1 MVFLYQMSILVVD
14 REIELVSDNRLD
26 GKSDETVRV
35 FFTTESAIIDYFTT
49 IDHSLESFPH
59 YESIFNRIDFLKL
72 RRFLFTTYNN
82 LIDLDLELKKTHVTD
97 IMKDLIS
104 ISDIYDSFTQKS
116 KQIKKAFYDLFL
128 SRNDEFVE
136 AQKKVDDN
144 RLSIDKHNSNIA
156 IAEAAIAKLEYHIN
170 KTPETSSYYP
180 LIQQKMKKA
189 KTIIVDEIHAKRS
202 MEEENFRLIQFIEMI
217 INENEESFA
226 EKYTIQA
233 MIFEQKITD
242 LLNKTAYVFD
252 NELWKYARDSKP
264 IKVHFQQ
271 SHVKGQLSSL
281 TYLKYY
287 LQSLNIKNLSQ
298 EQQEL
303 VDLVPYLENLHRRKV
318 LYFTAEIEN
327 AMRLKSVIM
336 SIDKYIDLETTM
348 DYDKMVESLMK
359 EIPPFIFIDQQISEL
374 KTLIKMLKIRGT
386 TQNTNIILVVD
397 NASES
402 LMEKVKK
409 VHIRYLL
416 PTNVSPHAFAHTLTH
431 ILNED

>member
-1 MVFLYQMSILVVD
+1 MG
-14 REIELVSDNRLD
+14 IELTQNEFDQSYSTD
-26 GKSDETVRV
+26 KSTNESVQL
-35 FFTTESAIIDYFTT
+35 FFTTESAIVDYFST

-72 RRFLFTTYNN
+72 RRFLLTTYNN
-82 LIDLDLELKKTHVTD
+82 LVDLDLELKKTHITD
-97 IMKDLIS
+97 ILKDLMS
-104 ISDIYDSFTQKS
+104 LSDIYDSFTQKS

-128 SRNDEFVE
+128 SRNDEFVH
-136 AQKKVDDN
+136 AQKKVETN

-170 KTPETSSYYP
+170 KTPTTSSYYP

-189 KTIIVDEIHAKRS
+189 KSIIVDEIHAKRS

-226 EKYTIQA
+226 KKYTIEA
-233 MIFEQKITD
+233 IAFDQKITD

-271 SHVKGQLSSL
+271 SYIKGQLSSL

-287 LQSLNIKNLSQ
+287 LQSLNNKNLSQ

-303 VDLVPYLENLHRRKV
+303 ADLVPYLENLHRRRV

-327 AMRLKSVIM
+327 AMRLKSVIT

-348 DYDKMVESLMK
+348 DYAKMVESLMK
-359 EIPPFIFIDQQISEL
+359 EVPSFIFIDQQISGL
-374 KTLIKMLKIRGT
+374 KALIKMLKIRGI

-402 LMEKVKK
+402 FMEKVKK

-416 PTNVSPHAFAHTLTH
+416 PTNVSPHVFAQTLTH